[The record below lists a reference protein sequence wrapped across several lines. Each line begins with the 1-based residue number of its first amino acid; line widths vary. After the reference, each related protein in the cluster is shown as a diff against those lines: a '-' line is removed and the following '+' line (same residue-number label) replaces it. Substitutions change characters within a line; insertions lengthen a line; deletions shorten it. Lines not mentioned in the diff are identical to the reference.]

1 MGQAI
6 AMGVRR
12 GIFST
17 DVGYGA
23 GAAFSAVARTD
34 HPVKQ
39 ALLQG
44 LSVLISTLI
53 ICTLS
58 GLIILSSGAFQ
69 VNDTALHSSAIYSG
83 VNYTGTAAGAT
94 WVQAALDDVP
104 ILHGWAPQALAVL
117 IAIFAAGTIIGYYYL
132 AENNLRYLL
141 KKQNNKAITVLKIFY
156 LIFIVLSTM
165 ISADAIWDF
174 ADIGLALMC

>member
-58 GLIILSSGAFQ
+58 ALIILSDGAFT
-69 VNDTALHSSAIYSG
+69 VNDTAINDATLYAGI
-83 VNYTGTAAGAT
+83 NYTGTAAGAT
-94 WVQAALDDVP
+94 
-104 ILHGWAPQALAVL
+104 
-117 IAIFAAGTIIGYYYL
+117 
-132 AENNLRYLL
+132 
-141 KKQNNKAITVLKIFY
+141 
-156 LIFIVLSTM
+156 
-165 ISADAIWDF
+165 
-174 ADIGLALMC
+174 

>member
-1 MGQAI
+1 MCFTAIFECAIGIEPIFGAIVGQAI

-58 GLIILSSGAFQ
+58 ALIILSSGAFQ
-69 VNDTALHSSAIYSG
+69 VNDTAMHSQAIYSG
-83 VNYTGTAAGAT
+83 INYTGTAAGAT

-104 ILHGWAPQALAVL
+104 ILHG
-117 IAIFAAGTIIGYYYL
+117 
-132 AENNLRYLL
+132 
-141 KKQNNKAITVLKIFY
+141 
-156 LIFIVLSTM
+156 
-165 ISADAIWDF
+165 
-174 ADIGLALMC
+174 